1 MNLNLTWMESEWAQA
16 LGWTFVHSIWQ
27 IALIGLALFI
37 VLRYIPKRKANLRY
51 TLSTLALWLIVCTT
65 LSTFL
70 VMLPGKGTILE
81 TAGEY
86 IFVQGSTTL
95 SFSDQISAWIER
107 HLPVM
112 LTVWAGGVAILMI
125 RLLFSLSWVRHIRKS
140 TKHEPA
146 IQDALNAIV
155 ERLKLKIKPE
165 AGSSPF
171 VSSPVTIGHLKPL
184 VLFPIGILNQL
195 SPADV
200 EAILT
205 HELAH
210 IVRKDYLSNL
220 VQSFIETL
228 FYYHPITWWI
238 SAVVRSERENRA
250 DDLAIA
256 WCGDHLG
263 YAKALMTVQ
272 EIQVTQGPSLAIGFA
287 SRKGAMLA
295 RIKRILNVPYKN
307 HNQMEKTVLLSLTTL
322 CFLAF
327 SLTSHTTTDKPS
339 KDEVTVV
346 TDIILTEAVA
356 DSIPAKGTYRL
367 HKKTEEQDISV
378 EVEDGAIKQLKVD
391 GEEVEP
397 AEYGRYDIV
406 VNELF
411 GNIRAPKSA
420 HEFHFEMPDVPA
432 ALYEY
437 DFDFEMPP
445 MPAMPELPEMPEFEY
460 FMDGN
465 AFILD
470 GAPTGD
476 IKVITRGA
484 DGDNEEIIIMIN
496 GDTTIHEIKSGNYFK
511 MNDDYFKEYKLQWEE
526 NAEEWK
532 EMGERYRE
540 AMRIERD
547 AARDRDDEI
556 RYEIRSRNKELEEAE
571 KMLQYDIRRQQGD
584 VERSQRIIEE
594 MYELESTSPELFQLR
609 SHRLSLSEEMVNDG
623 LVEPGEEIEIQLTP
637 DKLKINGKKMPDE
650 VHQKYLEMY
659 EKKQGVELS
668 GKSRVE
674 FTTKSKQRL

>member
-37 VLRYIPKRKANLRY
+37 VLRYIPKRKANVRY
-51 TLSTLALWLIVCTT
+51 TISTLALWLIVCST

-70 VMLPGKGTILE
+70 VMLPGEGTILE

-86 IFVQGSTTL
+86 FFIQSSATL
-95 SFSDQISAWIER
+95 SLSDQVSAWIER

-125 RLLFSLSWVRHIRKS
+125 RLLFSLGWVRHVRKS
-140 TKHEPA
+140 TQSEPA
-146 IQDALNAIV
+146 IQEALNSIV
-155 ERLKLKIKPE
+155 QRLKLKINPE
-165 AGSSPF
+165 AGSSVF
-171 VSSPVTIGHLKPL
+171 ISSPVTIGHLKPL

-195 SPADV
+195 SPSDV

-210 IVRKDYLSNL
+210 IMRKDYLSNL

-263 YAKALMTVQ
+263 YAKALMAVQ
-272 EIQVTQGPSLAIGFA
+272 EIQVSQGPSLAIGFA

-327 SLTSHTTTDKPS
+327 SLTSHTAPDEPS
-339 KDEVTVV
+339 QDEVVVV
-346 TDIILTEAVA
+346 TDLILTEVA
-356 DSIPAKGTYRL
+356 TDSIPAKGTYRL

-391 GEEVEP
+391 GEEVAP
-397 AEYGRYDIV
+397 ADYDRYDIA

-420 HEFHFEMPDVPA
+420 YEFDFEMPDMPAVPD
-432 ALYEY
+432 ALYEFDY
-437 DFDFEMPP
+437 DFEMPP
-445 MPAMPELPEMPEFEY
+445 MPPMPEMPEFEY

-470 GAPTGD
+470 GEHTGD
-476 IKVITRGA
+476 IKVITRGT
-484 DGDNEEIIIMIN
+484 DGDKEEIIIMIN
-496 GDTTIHEIKSGNYFK
+496 GDTTIHELNSGNYFK
-511 MNDDYFKEYKLQWEE
+511 MNDDLFKEYQMQWKE
-526 NAEEWK
+526 NAEQYREL
-532 EMGERYRE
+532 GDRYRE
-540 AMRIERD
+540 AIRIERD
-547 AARDRDDEI
+547 AARDDEI
-556 RYEIRSRNKELEEAE
+556 RYEIRSRNQELEEVE
-571 KMLQYDIRRQQGD
+571 DLLRFEIRNHQGD
-584 VERSQRIIEE
+584 IERNQRIIEE
-594 MYELESTSPELFQLR
+594 MYDLEHSAPAYFELR
-609 SHRLSLSEEMVNDG
+609 SQRLNMSEEMVKDG

-637 DKLKINGKKMPDE
+637 DRLKINGKKMPDE
-650 VHQKYLEMY
+650 VHQKYLDMY

-668 GKSRVE
+668 GKSKVE